1 MIQHPFAVQRHVTS
15 ATRVAPSV
23 PSISPRR
30 PATTPTH
37 HDLAGCDAYSPRR
50 SLQSVASMFP
60 QCIIF
65 VATRAFIACVR
76 IRLVDGGTNQGQFR
90 GRIIRSIS
98 RIWKCIR
105 SARITCAH
113 NDSCSNFD
121 HKDDTSLHV
130 DLQFIAPAIAG
141 AANSACIASRC
152 GDLQASTG
160 RIDRPDARS
169 TNKKACT
176 VRSRRHGRQNSEE
189 CRGAA
194 SSKGQSII

>member
-1 MIQHPFAVQRHVTS
+1 MIQHPFAVQQHVTS
-15 ATRVAPSV
+15 ATRVAPGV

-98 RIWKCIR
+98 RIGKCIR
-105 SARITCAH
+105 SARITCVH
-113 NDSCSNFD
+113 NNSCSNFD

-141 AANSACIASRC
+141 AANSASIASRC
-152 GDLQASTG
+152 GTCKRAPAGSIGRMLAQRIKRPAQCAHGDTAGKIPRSAGVPPPRKAS
-160 RIDRPDARS
+160 R
-169 TNKKACT
+169 
-176 VRSRRHGRQNSEE
+176 
-189 CRGAA
+189 
-194 SSKGQSII
+194 

>member
-105 SARITCAH
+105 SARITCVH
-113 NDSCSNFD
+113 NNSCSNFD

-130 DLQFIAPAIAG
+130 DLQFIARPLPARRTAHASPRAAATCKRAPAG
-141 AANSACIASRC
+141 SIGRMLAQRIKRPAQCAHGDTAGKIPRSAGVPPPRKASR
-152 GDLQASTG
+152 
-160 RIDRPDARS
+160 
-169 TNKKACT
+169 
-176 VRSRRHGRQNSEE
+176 
-189 CRGAA
+189 
-194 SSKGQSII
+194 

>member
-1 MIQHPFAVQRHVTS
+1 MSRLP
-15 ATRVAPSV
+15 RVSRRA
-23 PSISPRR
+23 SIRSRRGSLPRLR
-30 PATTPTH
+30 RITIR
-37 HDLAGCDAYSPRR
+37 LDAMRIPRGAR
-50 SLQSVASMFP
+50 CRSVASTFP

-90 GRIIRSIS
+90 ARIIRSIS
-98 RIWKCIR
+98 RIRQCIR
-105 SARITCAH
+105 RARITCAH

-121 HKDDTSLHV
+121 QDDDTSLHV
-130 DLQFIAPAIAG
+130 DSQFISPDIAG
-141 AANSACIASRC
+141 AADGARITWRC
-152 GDLQASTG
+152 RDLQASTG
-160 RIDRPDARS
+160 RVDRPDARS